1 MSFWGH
7 QRVTR
12 REFEEAITQIERK
25 LMSTQADVDA
35 LTAQVTQV
43 ATDLQTAQ
51 TTLQTEIDN
60 LAAANPALDLSALQ
74 AAVAPLDASVQALG
88 AITPTPPPAP

>member
-12 REFEEAITQIERK
+12 REFEEAITQIERN